1 MTSSERPWEEFLKE
15 EDTEKELKIWVQS
28 GQGIRSMFD
37 FIIHNCDNVVQ
48 CIDIILDTLFIQWE
62 YHIKTGR

>member
-28 GQGIRSMFD
+28 GQGIQSGFD

-48 CIDIILDTLFIQWE
+48 CIHIILDTLFIQ
-62 YHIKTGR
+62 